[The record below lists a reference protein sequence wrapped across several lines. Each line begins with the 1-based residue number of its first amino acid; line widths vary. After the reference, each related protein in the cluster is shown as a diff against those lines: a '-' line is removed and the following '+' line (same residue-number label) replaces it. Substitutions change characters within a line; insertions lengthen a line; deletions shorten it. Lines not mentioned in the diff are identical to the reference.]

1 MRFTKVTPQCVCVC
15 VCVCACTDTLPPT
28 CMYRQTRRPPIT
40 TGEGGGGGEK
50 KGGIS
55 QVDKQRMFA
64 AMKTIPTISISEDDG
79 TLHLET

>member
-1 MRFTKVTPQCVCVC
+1 
-15 VCVCACTDTLPPT
+15 
-28 CMYRQTRRPPIT
+28 MYRQTRRPPTI
-40 TGEGGGGGEK
+40 TGEGGGEK